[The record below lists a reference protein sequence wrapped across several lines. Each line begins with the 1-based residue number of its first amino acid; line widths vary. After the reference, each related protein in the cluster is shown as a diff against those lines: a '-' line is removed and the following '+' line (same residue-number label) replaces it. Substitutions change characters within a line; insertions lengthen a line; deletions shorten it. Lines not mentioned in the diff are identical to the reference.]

1 MDLTKEIKETIRL
14 YDEDAYGVEFDAT
27 VIGCRRKADDA
38 DNLYELELDRT
49 LFFPEEGGQSPDKGI
64 IDGAD
69 VLDVQIRK
77 GVITHTVDQPF
88 EEGMQVHG
96 KIDWNHRF
104 SNMQQHSGEHI
115 FSGVVHSRF
124 GFENVGFHLSDQIVT
139 MDFNGVLT
147 AKDVEEVE
155 DAVNEAIAKNVEIV
169 VTYPSKEELKNLEYR
184 SKIEIEGQVRIV
196 TVTGYDVCACCAPHV
211 RRTGEIG
218 MLKVMSVQ
226 NYKGGVRISIL
237 CGFRALMAFREKAAV
252 IDELTSMFTCG
263 QEMLVD
269 NIAKQKS
276 LNQTLKSELGSAK
289 MQLMDYRLA
298 EIPEDM
304 QDVILFERDL
314 DMNVARAAVNK
325 LTETREGVVALFV
338 GDDESGY
345 NYIVGSKTVDCREIA
360 AGMKEELAARG
371 GGSNR
376 MIQGSLGTTRENLQ
390 QFLEKF
396 TESR

>member
-1 MDLTKEIKETIRL
+1 MDMTKEMKETIRL

-49 LFFPEEGGQSPDKGI
+49 LFFPEEGGQSPDKGT

-77 GVITHTVDQPF
+77 GVITHTVNQPF

-338 GDDESGY
+338 GDDGSGY

-376 MIQGSLGTTRENLQ
+376 MIQGSLGTTREKLQ
-390 QFLEKF
+390 QFLSKF
-396 TESR
+396 TG

>member
-1 MDLTKEIKETIRL
+1 MDLTKEMKETIRL

-27 VIGCRRKADDA
+27 VIGCHRKADDA

-49 LFFPEEGGQSPDKGI
+49 LFFPEEGGQSPDKGT

-218 MLKVMSVQ
+218 MLKVMSAQ

-390 QFLEKF
+390 QFLSKF
-396 TESR
+396 TG

>member
-1 MDLTKEIKETIRL
+1 MGR
-14 YDEDAYGVEFDAT
+14 

-49 LFFPEEGGQSPDKGI
+49 LFFPEEGGQSPDKGR

-69 VLDVQIRK
+69 VLDVQIRN
-77 GVITHTVDQPF
+77 GVIIHTVNQPI
-88 EEGMQVHG
+88 EVGMQVHG
-96 KIDWNHRF
+96 EIDWNHRF

-115 FSGVVHSRF
+115 FSGLVHSRF
-124 GFENVGFHLSDQIVT
+124 GFDNVGFHLSDQIVT

-314 DMNVARAAVNK
+314 DMNVVRAAVNK

-376 MIQGSLGTTRENLQ
+376 MIQGSLGATRENLK
-390 QFLEKF
+390 QFLKKF